1 MLNSN
6 FAVSVPANSGEDFLL
21 SIIHSQY
28 EDIEIVIDSE
38 CLSSCVNNQV
48 SLPDLQERIVAT
60 PGYLPADDSNLVT
73 TRESSYYKSSFGCI
87 DSDPNPPA
95 DNRDFFSNICSSL
108 SFHSRILVDTS
119 CESETILIDSTYSLI
134 FTTTF
139 IYNVKYKCE

>member
-1 MLNSN
+1 MKISGLTTGLIYESFFTADANFPMLNSN
-6 FAVSVPANSGEDFLL
+6 FAVSVPADSGEDFLL
-21 SIIHSQY
+21 SITHSQY

-87 DSDPNPPA
+87 DS
-95 DNRDFFSNICSSL
+95 
-108 SFHSRILVDTS
+108 V
-119 CESETILIDSTYSLI
+119 
-134 FTTTF
+134 
-139 IYNVKYKCE
+139 